1 MSSPFQK
8 NFSAKSPLNGNYY
21 SGVDGIKYVSPK
33 PGVIDI
39 PQGTKKKEEKE
50 VTKVPET
57 KKTFDFGS
65 KDIDTSIDI
74 PESNFKFGGG
84 GTPDPAKIPETP
96 ADVITNREKINN
108 KQTLERTVPGAKVEK
123 IEKDKKKYLA
133 SFEPGF
139 ARDREGTTT
148 IKEYI
153 RKKEGKYKDR
163 TLYQDQEQ
171 TGSITDGKTTL
182 GDWMNVGKEYE
193 K

>member
-1 MSSPFQK
+1 MSSPFQQK
-8 NFSAKSPLNGNYY
+8 FSAKSPLNGNYY

-50 VTKVPET
+50 VKPPEVTKVPET

-65 KDIDTSIDI
+65 TPKIPSIET

-108 KQTLERTVPGAKVEK
+108 KRTLEKEIKRKPVEK
-123 IEKDKKKYLA
+123 FAKKGTPEYDRWLAAVKKDPSIED
-133 SFEPGF
+133 
-139 ARDREGTTT
+139 
-148 IKEYI
+148 
-153 RKKEGKYKDR
+153 KYKDR

-182 GDWMNVGKEYE
+182 GDWMNVGEEYE

>member
-1 MSSPFQK
+1 MSSPFQQK
-8 NFSAKSPLNGNYY
+8 FSAKSPLNGNYY

-84 GTPDPAKIPETP
+84 GTPDPARIPETP

-108 KQTLERTVPGAKVEK
+108 TQTLERKIKGEPVVRFAKPGTPEYDRWLAAVKK
-123 IEKDKKKYLA
+123 DPSIED
-133 SFEPGF
+133 
-139 ARDREGTTT
+139 
-148 IKEYI
+148 
-153 RKKEGKYKDR
+153 KYKDR

-171 TGSITDGKTTL
+171 TGSITDGKKTL
-182 GDWMNVGKEYE
+182 GDWTNVGEEYE

>member
-65 KDIDTSIDI
+65 KDIDTSIDV

-84 GTPDPAKIPETP
+84 GTPDPAEVVSK
-96 ADVITNREKINN
+96 NRKDINN
-108 KQTLERTVPGAKVEK
+108 TQTLERKIKGETVQRFAKPGTPEYNRWLAAVTKDPS
-123 IEKDKKKYLA
+123 IED
-133 SFEPGF
+133 
-139 ARDREGTTT
+139 
-148 IKEYI
+148 
-153 RKKEGKYKDR
+153 KYKDR

-171 TGSITDGKTTL
+171 TGSITDGKTIL
-182 GDWMNVGKEYE
+182 GDWTNVGKEYE

>member
-8 NFSAKSPLNGNYY
+8 QFSSKSPLNGNYY
-21 SGVDGIKYVSPK
+21 SGVDGLQYVSPK
-33 PGVIDI
+33 I
-39 PQGTKKKEEKE
+39 PESKTPAEPSKKTKTPKTPEI
-50 VTKVPET
+50 PET

-65 KDIDTSIDI
+65 NDIDPTITPPKS
-74 PESNFKFGGG
+74 EFKFGGV
-84 GTPDPAKIPETP
+84 IPETP
-96 ADVITNREKINN
+96 ADVITNREEINN
-108 KQTLERTVPGAKVEK
+108 TQTLERTVPGAKVEK

-163 TLYQDQEQ
+163 TLYQDQKQ
-171 TGSITDGKTTL
+171 TGFTENSETTL
-182 GDWMNVGKEYE
+182 GDWMNVGEEYE

>member
-39 PQGTKKKEEKE
+39 PQPPKKKEEEEEVKPPE

-65 KDIDTSIDI
+65 KDIDTSVKI

-84 GTPDPAKIPETP
+84 GTPDPAEVVLK
-96 ADVITNREKINN
+96 NRKDINN
-108 KQTLERTVPGAKVEK
+108 KRTLEKEIKGKPVEK
-123 IEKDKKKYLA
+123 FAKKGTPEYDRWLAAVKKDPSIED
-133 SFEPGF
+133 
-139 ARDREGTTT
+139 
-148 IKEYI
+148 
-153 RKKEGKYKDR
+153 KYKDR
-163 TLYQDQEQ
+163 TLYQDQKQ
-171 TGSITDGKTTL
+171 TGSITDGETTL
-182 GDWMNVGKEYE
+182 GDWMNVGEEYE

>member
-1 MSSPFQK
+1 MSSPFQQK
-8 NFSAKSPLNGNYY
+8 FSAKSPLNGNYY
-21 SGVDGIKYVSPK
+21 SGVDGIKYASPK

-39 PQGTKKKEEKE
+39 PLPPKKKEEEE
-50 VTKVPET
+50 VKPPKATNVPKT
-57 KKTFDFGS
+57 KKKFDFGS
-65 KDIDTSIDI
+65 GDIDTSIDI

-84 GTPDPAKIPETP
+84 GTPDPAEVVSK
-96 ADVITNREKINN
+96 NRKDFTN
-108 KQTLERTVPGAKVEK
+108 KQTLKTTVPGAKVEK

-139 ARDREGTTT
+139 ARDPEGTTT

-153 RKKEGKYKDR
+153 RKKEGKYRDR

-171 TGSITDGKTTL
+171 KGFTTDGETTL
-182 GDWMNVGKEYE
+182 GDWMNVGKQYE

>member
-33 PGVIDI
+33 PGVINI
-39 PQGTKKKEEKE
+39 PQGTKKKEEEEKE

-65 KDIDTSIDI
+65 KDIDTSINI

-84 GTPDPAKIPETP
+84 GTPDPAK
-96 ADVITNREKINN
+96 VVLKNRKDFTN
-108 KQTLERTVPGAKVEK
+108 KQTLKTTIPGAKVEK

-139 ARDREGTTT
+139 ARDPEGTTT

-153 RKKEGKYKDR
+153 RKKEGKYRDR

-171 TGSITDGKTTL
+171 KGFTTDSETIL
-182 GDWMNVGKEYE
+182 GDWMNVGEQYE

>member
-84 GTPDPAKIPETP
+84 GTPDPVK
-96 ADVITNREKINN
+96 VVSKNREEINN
-108 KQTLERTVPGAKVEK
+108 TRTLERK
-123 IEKDKKKYLA
+123 IEGKPVERLAKKGTPEYKRWLAAIIKDP
-133 SFEPGF
+133 SIE
-139 ARDREGTTT
+139 D
-148 IKEYI
+148 
-153 RKKEGKYKDR
+153 KYKDR
-163 TLYQDQEQ
+163 TLYQDQKQ
-171 TGSITDGKTTL
+171 TGSIIDGEKTLTDWT
-182 GDWMNVGKEYE
+182 NVGEEYE